1 MSTLPFF
8 SAIPKSPFCA
18 VLVLLMATALA
29 APGRAQ
35 EGNVEPWSVKKLV
48 GYHQSLKDS
57 LEVQDVYKL
66 LYQANFGPEHL
77 MADSSTVLE
86 YLREELSS
94 MDTIARQG
102 EDLIERISTRGDM
115 VRINLRPYRHLGLSP
130 GLLVHIMMES
140 ARETVPDSLMFY
152 RQWNEFFALV
162 RYGVLNFS
170 PDDLE
175 KWDAQVQR
183 GEITAVHHSPAYR
196 RANAPA
202 YRVARFNVAQENL
215 PVDRP

>member
-8 SAIPKSPFCA
+8 PVIPKSPFCA
-18 VLVLLMATALA
+18 VPVLLMATALA

-35 EGNVEPWSVKKLV
+35 ERNVEPWSVKKLIE
-48 GYHQSLKDS
+48 YHESLKDS

-66 LYQANFGPEHL
+66 LYQANFGPGHL

-86 YLREELSS
+86 YLLEELSS
-94 MDTIARQG
+94 MDTIPRQG
-102 EDLIERISTRGDM
+102 EGLIERISTTGEM
-115 VRINLRPYRHLGLSP
+115 VRINLRPYRHLEVRP
-130 GLLVHIMMES
+130 GLLVQVMTES

-162 RYGVLNFS
+162 RYGLLNFS

-183 GEITAVHHSPAYR
+183 GELTAVHHSPAYR

-202 YRVARFNVAQENL
+202 YRVARFNVAQEVL